1 MGVIAAFIG
10 TMFSGITGLF
20 TIFLA
25 RKAAFSI
32 AYIAVFL
39 AISAVFIAVIQGL
52 LSSVVTSVPSNSM
65 LLAGLSLLPSNT
77 ATCIGI
83 ISTAHTAAFVFKMK
97 EKLLALKVGA

>member
-1 MGVIAAFIG
+1 MGVIAAFLG
-10 TMFSGITGLF
+10 TIFSGITSLF

-39 AISAVFIAVIQGL
+39 AITAVFIAVITGL
-52 LSSVVTSVPSNSM
+52 LSSITTSIPTDSM
-65 LLAGLSLLPSNT
+65 LMAGLSLLPSNT

-83 ISTAHTAAFVFKMK
+83 ISTAHTAAFVFRMK
-97 EKLLALKVGA
+97 EKLLMLKVNA